1 MVKVPNMWVRDWKLD
16 RRRRVSGRPL
26 SAIGGFL
33 FRLKKMKK
41 ATVVGKYRLV
51 KSTWKRRDHWRFWRE
66 MMFIQWQCSYSIFG
80 RDASNRKWNCK
91 CSSPWKPRLG
101 EKMAWGKQLLRKSNG
116 GVSVTPRTF
125 PWGFFTRYIILSISV
140 QEQIKVNPCRVHG
153 MPKMFSPS
161 CVLAVLLILSSFGAS
176 WQGKPGKK
184 GSYSVPLLRTKRD
197 LRDSRGNPTENLKG
211 RPGQGYYISTDLGTP
226 AQRVSSEELL
236 FAMFMV
242 I

>member
-1 MVKVPNMWVRDWKLD
+1 M
-16 RRRRVSGRPL
+16 
-26 SAIGGFL
+26 A
-33 FRLKKMKK
+33 
-41 ATVVGKYRLV
+41 
-51 KSTWKRRDHWRFWRE
+51 
-66 MMFIQWQCSYSIFG
+66 MFILYIWPWCFRPEVELQVQQSMETAPW
-80 RDASNRKWNCK
+80 RKNF
-91 CSSPWKPRLG
+91 
-101 EKMAWGKQLLRKSNG
+101 KMAWGKQWLRKSNG

-125 PWGFFTRYIILSISV
+125 PWGFFARYITLSISV
-140 QEQIKVNPCRVHG
+140 REQIKVNPRRVHG
-153 MPKMFSPS
+153 MPKMFTS

-226 AQRVSSEELL
+226 AQRVSSEDLL

-242 I
+242 YLAHKHLLSFTLYT